1 MSQNQ
6 QRGISSAANLA
17 RLGHAVATVLQR
29 AVSGG
34 LHGAAVAAAKAFL
47 PEIIKAIFYIILFC
61 VFIPFFLHLSV
72 VHPNFQY
79 PTVQNSTIQEMNAK
93 AVYVG
98 SLYDSFSELT
108 RQEAD
113 TIIVRLSVGYDD
125 VVVTEDFGNTDPYWF
140 ISISSVW
147 HEQDLGRITEES
159 VRELVR
165 QNIEYTYWVE
175 TYYVDSDEDESD
187 PRYRIYIDIYDI
199 GPNALMQKLALDTFK
214 TQWAG
219 FLYQNQMG
227 MLNDDYETSSNG
239 THSEIK
245 DMIQGDDTPLEG
257 GNFGNPFP
265 GTNWTGNITSYF
277 GSRPYP
283 GVGTSTTNHTG
294 LDISAVTG
302 TEICA
307 VQSGTVL
314 FVRDSGSSGY
324 GKHLAIHH
332 GGGYVTLYAHCSQI
346 LVRQRQRVETG
357 QAIAKVGQTG
367 WATGPHLHIEV
378 IVDGEPKGSAR
389 VSFYAIKN
397 HGASQR
403 NTAVLLGFTD
413 RPATCDTLRDPLL
426 VALVLP

>member
-6 QRGISSAANLA
+6 QKGISSAANLA
-17 RLGHAVATVLQR
+17 RLGHAVATVLQG

-34 LHGAAVAAAKAFL
+34 LHGAVVTAAKAFL

-61 VFIPFFLHLSV
+61 IFIPFFLYLSV

-79 PTVQNSTIQEMNAK
+79 PTVPNSTIQEMNAK
-93 AVYVG
+93 AAYAG
-98 SLYDSFSELT
+98 SLYDSFSDLT

-113 TIIVRLSVGYDD
+113 AIIARLSAGYDD
-125 VVVTEDFGNTDPYWF
+125 VVVTEDFGNTDRYWF

-147 HEQDLGRITEES
+147 HEQDLARITEES

-165 QNIEYTYWVE
+165 QNIEYTDWVE
-175 TYYVDSDEDESD
+175 TYYEDSDEEESD
-187 PRYRIYIDIYDI
+187 PLYRIHIDIYDI
-199 GPNALMQKLALDTFK
+199 GQDALMQKLGLDTFK
-214 TQWAG
+214 IRWAG
-219 FLYQNQMG
+219 FLYQNQMR
-227 MLNDDYETSSNG
+227 MLNDGYEASANG

-257 GNFGNPFP
+257 GGFGNPFP
-265 GTNWTGNITSYF
+265 GTNWFGNITSYF
-277 GSRPYP
+277 GNRPYP
-283 GVGTSTTNHTG
+283 GVGTGTSNHTG
-294 LDISAVTG
+294 LDISAGTG

-332 GGGYVTLYAHCSQI
+332 GGGYVTLYAHCSQL
-346 LVRQRQRVETG
+346 LVRQGQKVEAG
-357 QAIAKVGQTG
+357 QAIARVGQTG

-378 IVDGEPKGSAR
+378 IVDGEP
-389 VSFYAIKN
+389 
-397 HGASQR
+397 
-403 NTAVLLGFTD
+403 
-413 RPATCDTLRDPLL
+413 RDPLGYL
-426 VALVLP
+426 SKG

>member
-6 QRGISSAANLA
+6 RKGISSAANLA
-17 RLGHAVATVLQR
+17 RLGHAVATVLQG

-47 PEIIKAIFYIILFC
+47 PEIIKAIFIIILFC
-61 VFIPFFLHLSV
+61 IFIPFFLYLSV
-72 VHPNFQY
+72 VHPSFQY

-93 AVYVG
+93 AAYVG
-98 SLYDSFSELT
+98 SLYDSFSDLT

-113 TIIVRLSVGYDD
+113 AIIARLSAGYDD
-125 VVVTEDFGNTDPYWF
+125 VVVTEDFGNTDRYWF
-140 ISISSVW
+140 TSISSVW
-147 HEQDLGRITEES
+147 HEQDLERITEES

-175 TYYVDSDEDESD
+175 TYYEDSDEEESD
-187 PRYRIYIDIYDI
+187 PLYRIHIDIYDI
-199 GPNALMQKLALDTFK
+199 GQDALMQKLGLDSFK

-227 MLNDDYETSSNG
+227 MLNDGYEASANG

-245 DMIQGDDTPLEG
+245 DMIQDDNTPLEG

-265 GTNWTGNITSYF
+265 GTNWSGNITSYF
-277 GSRPYP
+277 GNRPYP
-283 GVGTSTTNHTG
+283 GVGTGTTNHTG
-294 LDISAVTG
+294 LDISAGTG

-307 VQSGTVL
+307 VQGGTVL

-324 GKHLAIHH
+324 GKHVVINH

-346 LVRQRQRVETG
+346 LVRQGQKVEAG

-378 IVDGEPKGSAR
+378 IVDGEP
-389 VSFYAIKN
+389 
-397 HGASQR
+397 
-403 NTAVLLGFTD
+403 
-413 RPATCDTLRDPLL
+413 RDPLWYL
-426 VALVLP
+426 SKG